1 MIPDISLYGIIDP
14 QIARGR
20 SLADLA
26 GIAARSGM
34 TFLQFRAK
42 TMETR
47 RMIAEARAI
56 HDALAGTGVPLLIND
71 RVDVALA
78 AGAEGVHIGRDDMH
92 PLDARR
98 LLGPE
103 AIIGAT
109 VKSSDD
115 LASLTSMPISYA
127 CIGGVFQTVHKDNAD
142 PPLGVVGFRKL
153 RLEAAD
159 RLGAL
164 PIGAIAGITLENV
177 GGLIAAGADGVA
189 VIGALFGSDDVG
201 AATRAMA
208 AAIAAARSARR

>member
-34 TFLQFRAK
+34 TLLQFRAK
-42 TMETR
+42 TIETR
-47 RMIAEARAI
+47 QMIAEARAI

-115 LASLTSMPISYA
+115 LASLTGMPISYA
-127 CIGGVFQTVHKDNAD
+127 CIGGVFQTIHKDNAD
-142 PPLGVVGFRKL
+142 PPLGVEGFRIL
-153 RLEAAD
+153 RREASE

-164 PIGAIAGITLENV
+164 PVGAIAGITLENL

-201 AATRAMA
+201 GAARAMA
-208 AAIAAARSARR
+208 SAIAAARSARR